1 MASKPETIEDML
13 NNLKKTSNAIQ
24 LDNIDPLWDIPN
36 QFVNSIQMLLIILTK
51 TSSIPFIPDF
61 TEEPIYTDLGINLEQ
76 AKLIQ
81 ESNNTLLQLHASIIK
96 YCVQQYTI
104 ASYIKNMMDTI
115 VLQIPETDMSGLIDF
130 ITNYKANKNIQ
141 KGGQLLTNKL
151 IPMLFMIICL
161 IQIVLPSKVE
171 DTKSLQ
177 LTSSDNLA
185 QFQKGMI
192 SSSLKNIA
200 EQLFQTPEIT
210 SGPVNMNT
218 LVIQYD
224 KKTIDETSGLIGSVL
239 SLFNTPED
247 GQAVLKKTVDDFNAE
262 SRNISSGVEEQCID
276 IMQIGYEHGVFT
288 QLQDMDTLQE
298 TSDKLQAIGLAF
310 IEKNN
315 EFQSDIVSD
324 VVGVITSAAVV
335 PFTGDTVTPL
345 AFLTD
350 MGSVLWDVFQSGKT
364 VTKQTKEVLNPPPSQ
379 LTETQKIELREKMFA
394 YSKVYCSSGYN
405 LQLNLD
411 GTTINVIGDK
421 IEYQQMINMIN
432 TLEANIAAQNT
443 NLDLRGD
450 DTQTQISINILD
462 SLHQRLGVLKG
473 ITTSLEQIVNF
484 SFKLKMTRFAT
495 YSSPTSMGEFQ
506 TFLTNQLTDLKK
518 MLAKLKTQFPKREAD
533 LKLQKTQAEEDADLN
548 MFEAETEAF
557 QTAAAAAARQ
567 HDAEASARELGNW
580 GIAVATIVQSW
591 VDLGLNTSEFGRQ
604 NLGKTVKSIADL
616 AGEPVKVL
624 FNSLLEFV
632 TNILKQ
638 LILSPAGLLAIL
650 GGLLYIQF
658 AFGGVIGT
666 IKIFKK
672 GGEWFLAIIWGGI
685 VFVYKLIKTP
695 FGYIYKQIATI
706 YVPNQ
711 NDALNPPPP
720 LNPNGNNVLQIEN
733 RDPFMNRAAYDRIQE
748 PGEDYDGDIDYV
760 QIEIDRNR
768 RGILGGG
775 RRLKGGR
782 RKTRK
787 HKKKRT
793 NKLNGRKRRQ
803 TKYRKGRRTKK
814 R

>member
-13 NNLKKTSNAIQ
+13 NNLKKTGNAIQ
-24 LDNIDPLWDIPN
+24 LDNIDPLWDIPY

-115 VLQIPETDMSGLIDF
+115 MLQIPETDMSGLIDF

-192 SSSLKNIA
+192 SFSLKNIA

-218 LVIQYD
+218 LVIQYN
-224 KKTIDETSGLIGSVL
+224 KKTIDETSGLIGSFL

-247 GQAVLKKTVDDFNAE
+247 GQAVLQNTVYEFNAG

-276 IMQIGYEHGVFT
+276 IMQKAYEHDVFKE
-288 QLQDMDTLQE
+288 LQDMDTVQE
-298 TSDKLQAIGLAF
+298 TSDKLQEIDRAIEENTNEKYNAARNVVAALA
-310 IEKNN
+310 
-315 EFQSDIVSD
+315 SVA
-324 VVGVITSAAVV
+324 TV
-335 PFTGDTVTPL
+335 PLTGDYSIPVSFIVEAL
-345 AFLTD
+345 SGA
-350 MGSVLWDVFQSGKT
+350 WDAVQSGKT
-364 VTKQTKEVLNPPPSQ
+364 VTEKTKEVLNPPPSQ

-394 YSKVYCSSGYN
+394 YSKLYCSSGYN

-473 ITTSLEQIVNF
+473 ITASLETIVNF

-495 YSSPTSMGEFQ
+495 DSSPTSMGEFQ

-548 MFEAETEAF
+548 MFEAETAAF
-557 QTAAAAAARQ
+557 QTAAADAARQ

-672 GGEWFLAIIWGGI
+672 GGEMFLAIIWGGI

-720 LNPNGNNVLQIEN
+720 LNPNGNNVLQIQDQP
-733 RDPFMNRAAYDRIQE
+733 R
-748 PGEDYDGDIDYV
+748 V
-760 QIEIDRNR
+760 KRNR
-768 RGILGGG
+768 FTDWPPPNGGN
-775 RRLKGGR
+775 R

>member
-1 MASKPETIEDML
+1 MASGPETIEDML
-13 NNLKKTSNAIQ
+13 NNLKKTGNAIQ

-104 ASYIKNMMDTI
+104 ASYIKNMIDTL

-161 IQIVLPSKVE
+161 IQIVLPSTVE
-171 DTKSLQ
+171 GQ
-177 LTSSDNLA
+177 VQITSSDNLA
-185 QFQKGMI
+185 QFQNGMI
-192 SSSLKNIA
+192 SFSENTLP
-200 EQLFQTPEIT
+200 ELFQKPQRT

-218 LVIQYD
+218 VLVQYD
-224 KKTIDETSGLIGSVL
+224 QEIKDATSGLIGLVL
-239 SLFNTPED
+239 GFFNTPQD
-247 GQAVLKKTVDDFNAE
+247 GQAVLQNTVNDFNKEARVFSRGAE
-262 SRNISSGVEEQCID
+262 DGCLELMGMAKEQ
-276 IMQIGYEHGVFT
+276 GVFKNFKSFN
-288 QLQDMDTLQE
+288 TLKE
-298 TSDKLQAIGLAF
+298 TSDQLEELGRTVIQKS
-310 IEKNN
+310 N
-315 EFQSDIVSD
+315 EFKSDIVSD
-324 VVGVITSAAVV
+324 VVGVISSAAAAT
-335 PFTGDTVTPL
+335 FTGDTVTPL
-345 AFLTD
+345 AYIADIGNVVWESIRSTK
-350 MGSVLWDVFQSGKT
+350 SVTEQ
-364 VTKQTKEVLNPPPSQ
+364 TKQLLNPPSRQ
-379 LTETQKIELREKMFA
+379 LSENEKTDLAENMYAF
-394 YSKVYCSSGYN
+394 SKLSCSFGYN
-405 LQLNLD
+405 LQLELQD
-411 GTTINVIGDK
+411 TTINVIGDK
-421 IEYQQMINMIN
+421 IEYLPMINILN
-432 TLEANIAAQNT
+432 TLEANIDNQINQVSI
-443 NLDLRGD
+443 RD
-450 DTQTQISINILD
+450 DKQTQQADDKQTQQAIKILD
-462 SLHQRLGVLKG
+462 SLRQRLGVLKG
-473 ITTSLEQIVNF
+473 ITDSLNNIVNF
-484 SFKLKMTRFAT
+484 SFKIAMLKLARFA
-495 YSSPTSMGEFQ
+495 SPTNMGEFQ

-533 LKLQKTQAEEDADLN
+533 LKLQKTQAEEEANLN
-548 MFEAETEAF
+548 RFAAKTEAF
-557 QTAAAAAARQ
+557 QTAAAAVARQ
-567 HDAEASARELGNW
+567 ENADASARELGNW

-638 LILSPAGLLAIL
+638 LILSPAGWVAII
-650 GGLLYIQF
+650 GGLLCIQF

-672 GGEWFLAIIWGGI
+672 GGELFLAIIWGGI

-711 NDALNPPPP
+711 NDDLNPP
-720 LNPNGNNVLQIEN
+720 PNGNNVLQIEN
-733 RDPFMNRAAYDRIQE
+733 TDPMRRAAYDRIQE
-748 PGEDYDGDIDYV
+748 PGEEYDGDINYV
-760 QIEIDRNR
+760 QIEIDHNR

-775 RRLKGGR
+775 RRLNGGR

>member
-1 MASKPETIEDML
+1 MASGPETIEDML
-13 NNLKKTSNAIQ
+13 NNLKKTGNAIQ

-36 QFVNSIQMLLIILTK
+36 QFVYSIQMLLIILTK

-161 IQIVLPSKVE
+161 IQIVLPSTVE
-171 DTKSLQ
+171 GQVQ
-177 LTSSDNLA
+177 LLSSDNLA

-200 EQLFQTPEIT
+200 GQLFQTPEIT

-218 LVIQYD
+218 LVVEYD

-288 QLQDMDTLQE
+288 QLQDMDTIQE
-298 TSDKLQAIGLAF
+298 TRDKLQEIGLAF

-315 EFQSDIVSD
+315 EFQSDIISD
-324 VVGVITSAAVV
+324 VVGVITSAATV

-364 VTKQTKEVLNPPPSQ
+364 VTKQTKEVLNQPPSQ
-379 LTETQKIELREKMFA
+379 LTESQKIDLREKMFA
-394 YSKVYCSSGYN
+394 YSKLYCSSGYN

-473 ITTSLEQIVNF
+473 ITASLEQIVNF

-506 TFLTNQLTDLKK
+506 TFLINQLTDLKK

-567 HDAEASARELGNW
+567 HDAEASARELENW
-580 GIAVATIVQSW
+580 GIAVSTIVQSW
-591 VDLGLNTSEFGRQ
+591 VDLGLNASEFGRQ
-604 NLGKTVKSIADL
+604 NVGKTLESLGAL
-616 AGEPVKVL
+616 GTEPVKAL
-624 FNSLLEFV
+624 FRSLLKFV
-632 TNILKQ
+632 NDMLKA
-638 LILSPAGLLAIL
+638 LLLSPAGWVAII

-658 AFGGVIGT
+658 VFGGVIGT

-672 GGEWFLAIIWGGI
+672 GGELFLAIIWGGI

-711 NDALNPPPP
+711 NDALNPPP
-720 LNPNGNNVLQIEN
+720 NGNNVLQIEDQP
-733 RDPFMNRAAYDRIQE
+733 R
-748 PGEDYDGDIDYV
+748 V
-760 QIEIDRNR
+760 KRNR
-768 RGILGGG
+768 FTDWPPPNGGN
-775 RRLKGGR
+775 R

>member
-13 NNLKKTSNAIQ
+13 NNLKKTGNAIQ

-81 ESNNTLLQLHASIIK
+81 ESNNTLLQLHTSTIK

-104 ASYIKNMMDTI
+104 ASYIKNMIDTL

-151 IPMLFMIICL
+151 IQMLFIIICL
-161 IQIVLPSKVE
+161 IQIVLPSKAE

-177 LTSSDNLA
+177 ITSSGNLE
-185 QFQKGMI
+185 QFQNGMI
-192 SSSLKNIA
+192 SFSENKFA
-200 EQLFQTPEIT
+200 TALFQKPDQT
-210 SGPVNMNT
+210 SGPVNMNN
-218 LVIQYD
+218 LVVQYD

-239 SLFNTPED
+239 SFFKPPED
-247 GQAVLKKTVDDFNAE
+247 GQAVLQKTVYEFNDE
-262 SRNISSGVEEQCID
+262 SRKISSDVEEQCFD
-276 IMQIGYEHGVFT
+276 IMIIAYKHKVFEK
-288 QLQDMDTLQE
+288 LENMDTIQQ
-298 TSDKLQAIGLAF
+298 TSDKLQEIDRAI
-310 IEKNN
+310 EENTN
-315 EFQSDIVSD
+315 ERRNAASNAVAAIA
-324 VVGVITSAAVV
+324 SAATV
-335 PFTGDTVTPL
+335 PLTGDYSTPVSFIVEAL
-345 AFLTD
+345 SGA
-350 MGSVLWDVFQSGKT
+350 WDAVQSGKT
-364 VTKQTKEVLNPPPSQ
+364 VTEKTKEVLNPPPSQ
-379 LTETQKIELREKMFA
+379 LTENQKIKLRDTMFA
-394 YSKVYCSSGYN
+394 YSKLYCSSGYN
-405 LQLNLD
+405 LQLELD

-443 NLDLRGD
+443 TLNLRGD
-450 DTQTQISINILD
+450 DTQRQISITILD

-473 ITTSLEQIVNF
+473 ITASLEQIVDF
-484 SFKLKMTRFAT
+484 SFKLKMTRLAT
-495 YSSPTSMGEFQ
+495 YSSPNTMGEFQ

-533 LKLQKTQAEEDADLN
+533 LKLQKTQAEEEANLN
-548 MFEAETEAF
+548 RFAAETEAF

-567 HDAEASARELGNW
+567 ENADASARELGNW

-638 LILSPAGLLAIL
+638 LILSPAGLVAIL

-672 GGEWFLAIIWGGI
+672 GGELFLAIIWGGI

-711 NDALNPPPP
+711 NDDLNPP
-720 LNPNGNNVLQIEN
+720 PNGNNVLQIEN
-733 RDPFMNRAAYDRIQE
+733 TDPMRRAAYDRIQE

>member
-13 NNLKKTSNAIQ
+13 NNLKKTGNAIQ

-115 VLQIPETDMSGLIDF
+115 MLQIPETDMSGLIDF

-239 SLFNTPED
+239 SFFKPPED
-247 GQAVLKKTVDDFNAE
+247 GQAVLQNTVDEFNAE

-276 IMQIGYEHGVFT
+276 IMQIGYEHGVFKE
-288 QLQDMDTLQE
+288 LQDMDTVQE
-298 TSDKLQAIGLAF
+298 TSDKLQEIDRAIEENTNEKYNAASNVVAALA
-310 IEKNN
+310 
-315 EFQSDIVSD
+315 
-324 VVGVITSAAVV
+324 SAATV
-335 PFTGDTVTPL
+335 PLTGDYSIPVSFIVEAL
-345 AFLTD
+345 SGA
-350 MGSVLWDVFQSGKT
+350 WDAVQSGKT

-379 LTETQKIELREKMFA
+379 LTESQKIDLREKMFA
-394 YSKVYCSSGYN
+394 YSKLYCSSGYN

-473 ITTSLEQIVNF
+473 ITASLEQIVNF

-672 GGEWFLAIIWGGI
+672 GGEMFLAIIWGGI

-711 NDALNPPPP
+711 NDALNPPP
-720 LNPNGNNVLQIEN
+720 NGNNVLQIQDQP
-733 RDPFMNRAAYDRIQE
+733 R
-748 PGEDYDGDIDYV
+748 V
-760 QIEIDRNR
+760 KRNR
-768 RGILGGG
+768 FTDWAPPNGGN
-775 RRLKGGR
+775 R

>member
-1 MASKPETIEDML
+1 MASGPETIEDML
-13 NNLKKTSNAIQ
+13 NNLKKTGNAIQ

-36 QFVNSIQMLLIILTK
+36 QFVYSIQMLLIILTK

-161 IQIVLPSKVE
+161 IQIVLPSTVE
-171 DTKSLQ
+171 GQVQ
-177 LTSSDNLA
+177 LLSSDNLA

-200 EQLFQTPEIT
+200 GQLFQTPEIT

-218 LVIQYD
+218 LVVEYD

-288 QLQDMDTLQE
+288 QLQDMDTIQE
-298 TSDKLQAIGLAF
+298 TRDKLQEIGLAF

-315 EFQSDIVSD
+315 EFQSDIISD
-324 VVGVITSAAVV
+324 VVGVITSAATV

-364 VTKQTKEVLNPPPSQ
+364 VTKQTKEVLNQPPSQ
-379 LTETQKIELREKMFA
+379 LTESQKIDLREKMFA
-394 YSKVYCSSGYN
+394 YSKLYCSSGYN

-473 ITTSLEQIVNF
+473 ITASLEQIVNF

-506 TFLTNQLTDLKK
+506 TFLINQLTDLKK

-548 MFEAETEAF
+548 MFEADTEAF

-567 HDAEASARELGNW
+567 HDAEASARELENW
-580 GIAVATIVQSW
+580 GIAVSTIVQSW
-591 VDLGLNTSEFGRQ
+591 VDLGLNASEFGRQ
-604 NLGKTVKSIADL
+604 NVGKTLESLGAL
-616 AGEPVKVL
+616 GTEPVKAL
-624 FNSLLEFV
+624 FRSLLKFV
-632 TNILKQ
+632 NDMLKA
-638 LILSPAGLLAIL
+638 LLLSPAGWVAII

-658 AFGGVIGT
+658 VFGGVIGT

-672 GGEWFLAIIWGGI
+672 GGELFLAIIWGGI

-711 NDALNPPPP
+711 NDALNPPP
-720 LNPNGNNVLQIEN
+720 NGNNVLQIEDQP
-733 RDPFMNRAAYDRIQE
+733 R
-748 PGEDYDGDIDYV
+748 V
-760 QIEIDRNR
+760 KRNR
-768 RGILGGG
+768 FTDWPPPNGGN
-775 RRLKGGR
+775 R